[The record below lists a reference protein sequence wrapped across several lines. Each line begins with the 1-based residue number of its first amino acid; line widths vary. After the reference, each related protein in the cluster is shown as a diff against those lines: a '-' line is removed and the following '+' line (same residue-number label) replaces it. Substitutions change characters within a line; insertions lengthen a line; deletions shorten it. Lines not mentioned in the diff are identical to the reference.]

1 MSLFDEL
8 KELGV
13 DIDEGLKRINGN
25 EKLYTKL
32 LGSFVKAI
40 NTYKVTPDYSSTDYD
55 EVIEKAHAIKGTSG
69 NLSITPIYKAY
80 TQIVDLLRAGE
91 PEKARPILEEIIPVQ
106 EKIVVCIE
114 NHMEE

>member
-1 MSLFDEL
+1 MSLFEEL

-13 DIDEGLKRINGN
+13 DIDGGLKRINGN

-40 NTYKVTPDYSSTDYD
+40 NTYSVQPDYDGTDYN

-69 NLSITPIYKAY
+69 NLSITPVYEAY
-80 TQIVDLLRAGE
+80 TKIVDLLRAGE
-91 PEKARPILEEIIPVQ
+91 PEQARPILADIIPVQ
-106 EKIVVCIE
+106 EKIISCIE
-114 NHMEE
+114 SHME